1 MIKLINDDCLS
12 ALRNVEDNSID
23 LIITDPPYGVE
34 FSKGFDDSLNN
45 VKLNIK
51 VWVSE
56 MWRVLK
62 NNCHCYVFIPTKQA
76 GLWLSTLERYFT
88 INNILSTR
96 TYTGSVFNSNNFKFD
111 SQLVVYCS
119 KGKAKNFNEYNYFKT
134 SEAWFNDKRNKNP
147 KEYTYRYPSFISEV
161 FSNVKVNKTTM
172 NKRHPCEKNPDFI
185 DILVNISSNEGDTV
199 LDMFMGGGSVGVSS
213 IRNKRKFIG
222 VELNEDYYN
231 LAKER
236 LLC

>member
-1 MIKLINDDCLS
+1 MIKLYNDDCINV
-12 ALRNVEDNSID
+12 LRNVKDNSVD

-34 FSKGFDDSLNN
+34 FSKGFDDSLKN
-45 VKLNIK
+45 VKQNIE

-56 MWRVLK
+56 MYRVLK
-62 NNCHCYVFIPTKQA
+62 NGCHCYVFIPTKQA
-76 GLWLSTLERYFT
+76 GLWLYTIERYFT

-96 TYTGSVFNSNNFKFD
+96 TYTGSVFNNNNFKFD

-119 KGKAKNFNEYNYFKT
+119 KGKANKFNEYNYFKT

-147 KEYTYRYPSFISEV
+147 KEYTYRYPSFITDI

-172 NKRHPCEKNPDFI
+172 NNRHPCEKNPDFI

-213 IRNKRKFIG
+213 KRNNRRFIG
-222 VELNEDYYN
+222 IEMNKEYYEM
-231 LAKER
+231 AKGR